1 MKIYYDFHIH
11 SCLSPCADMEM
22 TPNNIVN
29 MSLLNGLNMIAITDH
44 NSCKNCRA
52 VVEAGKRAGL
62 LVVPGMEICT
72 NEEVHVVCLFENIEC
87 AEEFS
92 KYVYSNMMLI
102 EHRPDIFGEQVV
114 LDLYDNEINKEPY
127 YLLGATNISVN
138 EILNITNE
146 YNGTSFPAHIDRDS
160 YSVISSLGDIPCES
174 GFRTV
179 EIADARKKDKLKSL
193 YSSLKDMNVLM
204 NSDSHYLESLV
215 STKQFIELDSLN
227 IKSVID
233 FINGK

>member
-62 LVVPGMEICT
+62 LVIPGMEICT

-102 EHRPDIFGEQVV
+102 EHRPDIFEF
-114 LDLYDNEINKEPY
+114 E
-127 YLLGATNISVN
+127 
-138 EILNITNE
+138 
-146 YNGTSFPAHIDRDS
+146 
-160 YSVISSLGDIPCES
+160 
-174 GFRTV
+174 
-179 EIADARKKDKLKSL
+179 KSQ
-193 YSSLKDMNVLM
+193 
-204 NSDSHYLESLV
+204 
-215 STKQFIELDSLN
+215 TA
-227 IKSVID
+227 
-233 FINGK
+233 